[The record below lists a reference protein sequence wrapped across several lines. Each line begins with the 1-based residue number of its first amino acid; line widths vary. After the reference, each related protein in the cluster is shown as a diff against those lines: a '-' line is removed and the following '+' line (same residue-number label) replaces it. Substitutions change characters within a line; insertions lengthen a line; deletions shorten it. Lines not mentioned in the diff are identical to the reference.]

1 MDLGARVSG
10 RFTVRGLPLALRC
23 NATTNREQRTVNF
36 ERPTEGTGPLGQF
49 QPERPAFPVGYVVCG
64 SSPRWLAMFEGDL
77 RTEWIGGF
85 PSRTNDFPGC
95 GFREMPA
102 KP

>member
-10 RFTVRGLPLALRC
+10 GRRSRFTVRGLPVGLRC

-36 ERPTEGTGPLGQF
+36 ERPTKKQGRSGDSNPSGL
-49 QPERPAFPVGYVVCG
+49 RFPFGYVVCG

-85 PSRTNDFPGC
+85 PVPY
-95 GFREMPA
+95 
-102 KP
+102 